1 VLILNYQ
8 FSFNISARV
17 RFRTPVYSA
26 PVSVPDYSGL
36 DPVFG
41 DKMRER
47 KREKGFSVSFRPFS
61 SLVGYTR
68 LNVFLGSQVPDTYAI
83 HLN

>member
-8 FSFNISARV
+8 FSLNISARV
-17 RFRTPVYSA
+17 RFRTPVYPA

-47 KREKGFSVSFRPFS
+47 KQERGFSVRFRPFS